1 MHCSPVQGNLS
12 DDNGHVVEPAIVWH
26 KDKYDGTTVS
36 PLADW
41 PGNGWRRYSSNFWTL
56 PPWTITLDSCGSNL
70 SHQSRTYSQN
80 HRENI
85 KWIL

>member
-36 PLADW
+36 PLAD
-41 PGNGWRRYSSNFWTL
+41 
-56 PPWTITLDSCGSNL
+56 
-70 SHQSRTYSQN
+70 
-80 HRENI
+80 
-85 KWIL
+85 